1 MSEHH
6 RVDTGAAEPE
16 AAAPAPAPAPAPYR
30 SLMDRRTTLAW
41 LGAAGV
47 AIPALAHAQSPNDR
61 EKAVVEAKTA
71 KGYGTDP
78 ELVKPKPAPWPRVMT
93 PAQLQTAALIC
104 EFILPAS
111 GKAPSANTVGV
122 PDFIDEWVSAP
133 YPAQVADRPIILDGL
148 SWVEG
153 EARRRFGKNMFDAAP
168 ADRTALLTTLTVKPS
183 DPAAQKPH
191 AFFRRFRALTIGGYY
206 TTQPGFKDIGYI
218 GNVARASDPGP
229 SAEVKAALDSA
240 LTKLGL

>member
-16 AAAPAPAPAPAPYR
+16 AAAPSAPYR
-30 SLMDRRTTLAW
+30 SMIDRRTTLAW

-61 EKAVVEAKTA
+61 DKAVVEAKSA
-71 KGYGTDP
+71 QGYGTDP
-78 ELVKPKPAPWPRVMT
+78 VLVKPKPAPWPRLMT
-93 PAQLQTAALIC
+93 RAQLQTCALLC
-104 EFILPAS
+104 DFILPAS
-111 GKAPSANTVGV
+111 AAAPSANAVGV
-122 PDFIDEWVSAP
+122 PDFIDEWISAP
-133 YPAQVADRPIILDGL
+133 YPAQLTDRPIIVNGL
-148 SWVEG
+148 AWVEG
-153 EARRRFGKNMFDAAP
+153 EAQKAFRKGLFEAAP
-168 ADRTALLTTLTVKPS
+168 SDRIALLTTLTVKPS
-183 DPAAQKPH
+183 DPAMQTPH
-191 AFFRRFRALTIGGYY
+191 AFFRRFRSLTIGSYY

-229 SAEVKAALDSA
+229 SPEVKAALEAA